1 MSNCSNCGTPLMQ
14 GSKYCHNCGN
24 IVRDINSPMPVIPGK
39 EALDSINYTHNNQ
52 GKKQIKFTNKASE
65 TRRKNL
71 RRNWLLIILLSAAI
85 IAVYI
90 IIEVLTNN

>member
-24 IVRDINSPMPVIPGK
+24 IVRDINSPMPVMPGK
-39 EALDSINYTHNNQ
+39 EAPDNINYTHNNQ